1 MTRAHHLSSVTEPA
15 EPGKLTRSARFAK
28 TCRRRLAVVALPI
41 AVLCGQQL
49 WWLLALAAVAVVAEV
64 VRYRRSP
71 PFMRIRPPEA
81 EVPVRHDE

>member
-1 MTRAHHLSSVTEPA
+1 
-15 EPGKLTRSARFAK
+15 
-28 TCRRRLAVVALPI
+28 
-41 AVLCGQQL
+41 
-49 WWLLALAAVAVVAEV
+49 LLALAAVAVVAEV